1 MAEDDTFPSDELDEE
16 EEGEELDKDPD
27 ALLIDDEEDDDLKDF
42 GAGEEIE

>member
-16 EEGEELDKDPD
+16 EEGEEELDKDPD
-27 ALLIDDEEDDDLKDF
+27 ALIDEEDDDLKDF